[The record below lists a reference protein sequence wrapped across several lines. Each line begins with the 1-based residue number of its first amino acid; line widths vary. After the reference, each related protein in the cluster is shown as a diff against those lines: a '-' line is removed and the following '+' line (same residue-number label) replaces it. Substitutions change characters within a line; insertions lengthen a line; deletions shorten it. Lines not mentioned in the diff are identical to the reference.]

1 MPLEVIIAGAGIGG
15 LCAAVALR
23 QAGHSVKIFEKS
35 RFAAEIGAAVALSP
49 NGTRVLST
57 LGFDWQSAKPCE
69 MQYWEI
75 MDGITRQQI
84 SCLDFSDS
92 EARYGGRAVTIHR
105 VDLHK
110 ELLRLALEGEDN
122 PASLKLASTVEAVDE
137 QGYVTLNDG
146 TKLHADLII
155 GADGVHSTTRKTVL
169 NGELQAPAATDVS
182 AFRLLIP
189 TKKLKDHASES
200 LSGLL
205 KTKVQGSTLIA
216 DTSEKVKERHIIWY
230 GCRGGEVQN
239 IVGIYPTRFSEDPSS
254 DPKGF
259 LLAEFGHFHE
269 DVIELLNYAEDVS
282 CWRLAYYE
290 PFSHWTLHNIAL
302 IGDAAHPMLPFSG
315 QAANQAME
323 DAGALGA
330 LFKGVSTSAEVSQRL
345 QIFESV
351 KRNRTAMIQ
360 VLSSARAGLEYT
372 VADKLRQYAEPGS
385 EIPKS
390 HGDRTHFAYSFDV
403 FRACEDALQ
412 SSQS

>member
-49 NGTRVLST
+49 NGTRVLSA

-75 MDGITRQQI
+75 MDGITRQQL

-146 TKLHADLII
+146 TKLHADLIV

-189 TKKLKDHASES
+189 TKKLKDQASES

-205 KTKVQGSTLIA
+205 KAKVQGSTLIA

-254 DPKGF
+254 GKS
-259 LLAEFGHFHE
+259 
-269 DVIELLNYAEDVS
+269 VSNTSYAEDVS

-330 LFKGVSTSAEVSQRL
+330 LFKGVNTSAEVSQRL
-345 QIFESV
+345 QIFENV